1 MTFVFLASDASS
13 RSIRLHPIIKKGRST
28 RFTPSDETPMTPPK
42 QLTAVSARVL
52 VQLSPVQLT
61 GVSARTSHLRLKNS
75 NYEEGKIS
83 RF

>member
-1 MTFVFLASDASS
+1 
-13 RSIRLHPIIKKGRST
+13 
-28 RFTPSDETPMTPPK
+28 MTPPK

-75 NYEEGKIS
+75 NYEEGKIVVFDLHNIL
-83 RF
+83 RFRAFQNLGHT

>member
-1 MTFVFLASDASS
+1 
-13 RSIRLHPIIKKGRST
+13 
-28 RFTPSDETPMTPPK
+28 MTPPK

-61 GVSARTSHLRLKNS
+61 GVSARTSHLRLKKS

-83 RF
+83 RFLFTYEKYEANNLNINTSQKPGLKLFNVNTSKKQ

>member
-1 MTFVFLASDASS
+1 M
-13 RSIRLHPIIKKGRST
+13 KKNKKLESPT
-28 RFTPSDETPMTPPK
+28 RFIPSDETPMTPPK

-61 GVSARTSHLRLKNS
+61 GVSARTSHLRLKKS

>member
-1 MTFVFLASDASS
+1 MTTITPSPPS
-13 RSIRLHPIIKKGRST
+13 REDYENDGCT
-28 RFTPSDETPMTPPK
+28 RFIPSDETPMTPPK